1 MIEPE
6 VVFEDESVLV
16 LNKPAGWVVNRVD
29 STDAPLV
36 ADWVDE
42 HLGLVHSSTEMQQ
55 GKDAF
60 FARSGI
66 VHRLDKETSGLLL
79 TAKTVDAFGSLTSQF
94 KERQIKKSYQALV
107 HGKVESSGKVEIP
120 VGRLPWN
127 RERFGVLPQG
137 KKAATSYTVAG
148 YHVLSETVKQKLIKL
163 VKKNYRNQN
172 EIYTL
177 LDLQPETG
185 RTHQIRVHLK
195 SLNHP
200 IVADDFYAGRKT
212 ARIDRLW
219 CPRLFLHAGYLGF
232 VHPVSNKWVE
242 FTLTLPADLV
252 EVLAKLIRL

>member
-55 GKDAF
+55 GK
-60 FARSGI
+60 
-66 VHRLDKETSGLLL
+66 
-79 TAKTVDAFGSLTSQF
+79 
-94 KERQIKKSYQALV
+94 
-107 HGKVESSGKVEIP
+107 
-120 VGRLPWN
+120 N
-127 RERFGVLPQG
+127 
-137 KKAATSYTVAG
+137 AATSYTVAG

-177 LDLQPETG
+177 LDLQPET
-185 RTHQIRVHLK
+185 
-195 SLNHP
+195 
-200 IVADDFYAGRKT
+200 
-212 ARIDRLW
+212 
-219 CPRLFLHAGYLGF
+219 
-232 VHPVSNKWVE
+232 
-242 FTLTLPADLV
+242 
-252 EVLAKLIRL
+252 